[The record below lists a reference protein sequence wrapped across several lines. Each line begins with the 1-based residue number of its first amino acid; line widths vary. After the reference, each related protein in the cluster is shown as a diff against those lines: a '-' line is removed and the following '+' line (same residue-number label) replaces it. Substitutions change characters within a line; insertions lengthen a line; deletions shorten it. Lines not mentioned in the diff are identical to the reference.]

1 MSKQKSLADPI
12 QIKPLDRKEN
22 LLQVIIETPR
32 LSRNKFAFDPEQ
44 RIFGLKA
51 VLPAGMSFPYDFGFL
66 P

>member
-32 LSRNKFAFDPEQ
+32 LSRNKFAFDPDQ
-44 RIFGLKA
+44 RIF
-51 VLPAGMSFPYDFGFL
+51 VL
-66 P
+66 